1 MFWQLSTTTNVRTS
15 IRLSQIGRSGAHS
28 AGYVIATPQVIET
41 LVRSVGEKIVR
52 GVMRTNFNGS
62 GCRARYDGAE
72 STRLYHHEVS
82 IVSSH
87 VQLRNT
93 FGRWSSFVVEAIA
106 RIGARGMAGRS
117 IKDVVV

>member
-1 MFWQLSTTTNVRTS
+1 
-15 IRLSQIGRSGAHS
+15 
-28 AGYVIATPQVIET
+28 
-41 LVRSVGEKIVR
+41 
-52 GVMRTNFNGS
+52 MRTNFNGS

-72 STRLYHHEVS
+72 STRLYRHEVS

-106 RIGARGMAGRS
+106 RIPKEHEVWRADLLKML
-117 IKDVVV
+117 